1 MKIKNPINT
10 RYQKALKAMHN
21 AEDRHPQS
29 FVAVDPDS
37 GRIVAHSRKLSEIKK
52 TISTRKSSAELIIS
66 KKLPEKYHGYFNLSV

>member
-1 MKIKNPINT
+1 MT

-21 AEDRHPQS
+21 AEDRHPHS

-52 TISTRKSSAELIIS
+52 TTRKSSKGLIIS
-66 KKLPEKYHGYFNLSV
+66 KKLPDTYHGYFNLSV

>member
-1 MKIKNPINT
+1 MT

-21 AEDRHPQS
+21 AENRHPQS

-52 TISTRKSSAELIIS
+52 AISTRKSSKELIIS
-66 KKLPEKYHGYFNLSV
+66 KKLPENYYGYFNLSV

>member
-1 MKIKNPINT
+1 MT
-10 RYQKALKAMHN
+10 RYQKALKVMHS

-52 TISTRKSSAELIIS
+52 ATRKSSKGLIIS
-66 KKLPEKYHGYFNLSV
+66 KKLPENYHGYFNLSV

>member
-1 MKIKNPINT
+1 MT

-52 TISTRKSSAELIIS
+52 TTSKSSKGLIIS
-66 KKLPEKYHGYFNLSV
+66 KKLPDTYHGYFNLSV

>member
-1 MKIKNPINT
+1 MKIKIPFNT

-37 GRIVAHSRKLSEIKK
+37 GKIVAHSRKLSEIKK
-52 TISTRKSSAELIIS
+52 NYIN
-66 KKLPEKYHGYFNLSV
+66 KKIFS